1 MPAGPQDDYY
11 ELLGITPDAD
21 DADLRRAW
29 REVAKRWHP
38 DRAGADT
45 TFIFQKLLAA
55 YNVISDPRA
64 RAAYDRERG
73 IKPRAP
79 EARPSEPSEA
89 PARRAPGVMIRRLSG
104 PLNALLGRGVA
115 RTAEDGVLEL
125 MLDEEEVTEGGMIT
139 ISMQVTVRCPQCSAE
154 ATEPCALCGAER
166 SVRELFAAWLAV
178 RPGVADGTVIM
189 PSAQLPGVLKPVAFR
204 VRCPR

>member
-1 MPAGPQDDYY
+1 MPAGPPEDFY
-11 ELLGITPDAD
+11 ELLGIAPDAD
-21 DADLRRAW
+21 DAELRRAW

-38 DRAGADT
+38 DRAGSDT
-45 TFIFQKLLAA
+45 TFIFQKLLDA
-55 YNVISDPRA
+55 YNVISDPQA

-73 IKPRAP
+73 V
-79 EARPSEPSEA
+79 PSSDTPQ
-89 PARRAPGVMIRRLSG
+89 RRAPGVLIRRLSG

-125 MLDEEEVTEGGMIT
+125 MLDEEEVTEGGMVT
-139 ISMQVTVRCPQCSAE
+139 ISMRVTVRCPQCSRE
-154 ATEPCALCGAER
+154 ATEPCVRCGTER
-166 SVRELFAAWLAV
+166 SVSELFAAWLAV
-178 RPGVADGTVIM
+178 RPGVADGTVLM